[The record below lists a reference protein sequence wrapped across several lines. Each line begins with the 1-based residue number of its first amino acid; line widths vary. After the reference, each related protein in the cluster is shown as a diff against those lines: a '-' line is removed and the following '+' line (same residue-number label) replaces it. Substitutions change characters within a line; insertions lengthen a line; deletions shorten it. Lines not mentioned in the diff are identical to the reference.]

1 MTQAEETQEENEDV
15 ESYDGPAADDPR
27 FDVDVVMAQAEAD
40 NAAGEP
46 LPSLPNRVR
55 EPDDLEEPYA
65 GDVTWPAVDDVA
77 DLPIAAQYEDAMA
90 ALMNQADAA
99 IERIE
104 TLYRNG
110 IREIRELVRGA

>member
-1 MTQAEETQEENEDV
+1 MTQAEETQEETDV
-15 ESYDGPAADDPR
+15 PVDDDPR
-27 FDVDVVMAQAEAD
+27 FDVDEVMAQAEAD
-40 NAAGEP
+40 NAAGKP
-46 LPSLPNRVR
+46 LPQRVR

-65 GDVTWPAVDDVA
+65 GDVAWPDVEDVD
-77 DLPIAAQYEDAMA
+77 DLPIAAQYEDAMSS
-90 ALMNQADAA
+90 LMNQADAA